1 MAFGKKQPKP
11 EEETAALR
19 AEPMDLPPQDD
30 KYEASP
36 FDEKEGVE
44 IVYNLRPEEVKKSL
58 LILQKEQLYKRNFIY
73 SGILAVLFILY
84 LVTVI
89 QTPDYALGY
98 FMLALSAGVICLIWM
113 MAWRQRNAQAKSVT
127 MVTDDFNMTVFDN
140 GILVHQENGDFRAL
154 FSEPRFRVRELD
166 DLFLLDL
173 NRQRVYVLPKRCM
186 SEEDVQT
193 VRGHFAGNM
202 VTDK

>member
-1 MAFGKKQPKP
+1 
-11 EEETAALR
+11 
-19 AEPMDLPPQDD
+19 MDLPPQDD
-30 KYEASP
+30 KYEENP
-36 FDEKEGVE
+36 FDGKDGVE
-44 IVYNLRPEEVKKSL
+44 IIYNLRPEEVKKSL

-89 QTPDYALGY
+89 QTPGYTLGY

-127 MVTDDFNMTVFDN
+127 QVTEDFNMTVFDN

-186 SEEDVQT
+186 SEEDAAAL
-193 VRGHFAGNM
+193 RSYFSANM
-202 VTDK
+202 AADKKA